1 MDYNTQR
8 KKLQLPEYGRNIH
21 KMVEWVRVLPS
32 KEDRNRQIRA
42 VISVM
47 GNLNPHLR
55 DVNDFRHKLW
65 DHIQVISDFQIDID
79 SPYPILEKSVLQ
91 DKPKKLQYRANP
103 LNVPYYGRYILD
115 MINYIKK
122 LEEGEKKQC
131 MIIQIANQIKKSY
144 IAWNKDSVKDEV
156 IIKDL
161 YILSGGAISLDKDTK
176 LCSGKITTQAL
187 VKTDTSTQQKRNY
200 TNNNNNSG
208 RNNNNN
214 NNNNNYR
221 RTNSSSNSNSN
232 NNNNNNSNYKR
243 TNSNYSSNNRN
254 NNHGSNYSSYN
265 NNNNSNNNNSNS
277 NYSNNNNNNNNS
289 NNNQQRKRIY
299 TKYEK

>member
-115 MINYIKK
+115 MINYVKK

-161 YILSGGAISLDKDTK
+161 YLLSGGAINLDKDTK
-176 LCSGKITTQAL
+176 LCSGKITTQVL
-187 VKTDTSTQQKRNY
+187 VKTDTNTQQRR
-200 TNNNNNSG
+200 NNNNNGNGRSNNNNNNYKRVGGSSG
-208 RNNNNN
+208 NNNSSNNNNSNYKKTNSNYSNNRNNNNHSSNHSYSNYNNNNN
-214 NNNNNYR
+214 NNNN
-221 RTNSSSNSNSN
+221 
-232 NNNNNNSNYKR
+232 
-243 TNSNYSSNNRN
+243 
-254 NNHGSNYSSYN
+254 G
-265 NNNNSNNNNSNS
+265 
-277 NYSNNNNNNNNS
+277 NS
-289 NNNQQRKRIY
+289 NNNQQRKRTYI
-299 TKYEK
+299 K